1 MFNRAKKQQALEAS
15 AKLMAL
21 DKSQAVIEFQM
32 DGTIITANSNFLNAM
47 GYQLSEVQGKNHSM
61 FIETAFRDS
70 PEYVEFWAKLRRGEF
85 QRAQF
90 KRIGKGGKEVWIEAT
105 YNPISD
111 ASGRPFKVVKYAT
124 DVTASKMEYADLLG
138 KVNAITKTQAV
149 IEFNLDGTIITAN
162 QNFLDA
168 MGYSL
173 VEIQGKHHGIFVE
186 PSHRGSRDYTE
197 FWEKLRHG
205 EFQAGQYKR
214 LGKGGKEVWI
224 EGSYNPILDLNGKPF
239 KVVKFATDV
248 TRQIAMLAD
257 LKKLID
263 VNFSEIDN
271 AIHLSNNQTST
282 ATSAATE
289 TSSNVQTVAAS
300 SEELAASI
308 VEISNSMTQSQAA
321 TDSAFDQVVRAGQST
336 QRLTNAAVAM
346 GGIVG
351 LIQNIAGQ
359 INLLALNAT
368 IESARAGEA
377 GKGFAVVANEVKN
390 LANQAAKATEQISKE
405 IEGVQSISSEVVG
418 SLDGIR
424 KSIDTVREY
433 VAATASAVEEQSAV
447 TRDMSSNMQSAS
459 TAVDTISCNIT
470 GIAAAIQQAGAAV
483 SKTKEAAQILAR

>member
-1 MFNRAKKQQALEAS
+1 MFNRAKQQQASEAS

-21 DKSQAVIEFQM
+21 DKSQAIIEFQM

-61 FIETAFRDS
+61 FIEPAFRDS
-70 PEYVEFWAKLRRGEF
+70 PEYAEFWAKLRRGEF

-105 YNPISD
+105 YNPISNS
-111 ASGRPFKVVKYAT
+111 SGQPFKVVKYAT
-124 DVTASKMEYADLLG
+124 DVTAAKMEYADLLG

-173 VEIQGKHHGIFVE
+173 TEIQGKHHSMFVE
-186 PSHRGSRDYTE
+186 PSHRGRRDYTE

-214 LGKGGKEVWI
+214 LGKSGKEVWI

-271 AIHLSNNQTST
+271 AIHLSNNQTNT

-321 TDSAFDQVVRAGQST
+321 TDRAFDQVVRAGQST
-336 QRLTNAAVAM
+336 QRLTNAAVSM

-390 LANQAAKATEQISKE
+390 LANQAAKATGQISKE
-405 IEGVQSISSEVVG
+405 IEGVQSISSEVVL

-424 KSIDTVREY
+424 QSIDTVREY

-447 TRDMSSNMQSAS
+447 TRDMSSNMQNAS
-459 TAVDTISCNIT
+459 MAVDTISCNIT

-483 SKTKEAAQILAR
+483 SKTKEAAQILAH